1 MLITI
6 LCVLLTWVGLCLLA
20 TLVAVGLLRG
30 GQSASDEVQGGALEP
45 ATAGFARTT
54 RAIKVR

>member
-1 MLITI
+1 MMITI
-6 LCVLLTWVGLCLLA
+6 LWILLAWIGLCLLA

-30 GQSASDEVQGGALEP
+30 GQAASEEFQGGALEP

-54 RAIKVR
+54 RTIKVR

>member
-1 MLITI
+1 MMITI
-6 LCVLLTWVGLCLLA
+6 LWVLLAWVGLCLLA

-30 GQSASDEVQGGALEP
+30 GQAPSDEMQGGALEP

-54 RAIKVR
+54 RTIKVR